1 MNRPLIFVPALAL
14 LVVVAAC
21 SKGSGDTAGSDTA
34 GGDDGSAATTGK
46 LSFRFAID
54 ENQAAAMA
62 EPPSGTF
69 YGGIF
74 VEADVTP
81 VGTVEGAVA
90 LETFAVEVA
99 LTMDGTP
106 TEALHTSGDLPVGKL
121 YMIGFLDSD
130 GNSPAETAPDS
141 GDPVT
146 APGYDDRFEVIGGE
160 ITECD
165 VLLDLLMP

>member
-1 MNRPLIFVPALAL
+1 MTRFSTPTCAALAL
-14 LVVVAAC
+14 TFAIAAC
-21 SKGSGDTAGSDTA
+21 SKSGGDSGGDA
-34 GGDDGSAATTGK
+34 GGDDGAAATTGK

-54 ENQAAAMA
+54 ENQAAVMA

-106 TEALHTSGDLPVGKL
+106 TEALHTTGDLPVGKL

-146 APGYDDRFEVIGGE
+146 APGYDDRFEVVGGE